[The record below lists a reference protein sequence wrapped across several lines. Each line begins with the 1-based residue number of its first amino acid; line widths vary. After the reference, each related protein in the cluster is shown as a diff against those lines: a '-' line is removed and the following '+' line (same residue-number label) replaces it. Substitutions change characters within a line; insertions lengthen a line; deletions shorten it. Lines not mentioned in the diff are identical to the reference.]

1 MMTRIKRRKMS
12 SGKSFSK
19 SVPKKRKRGF
29 IMEVLCLLMEL
40 SQEVMELQDLQ
51 AYLPEDKVT

>member
-19 SVPKKRKRGF
+19 SAPKRRRRGF
-29 IMEVLCLLMEL
+29 IMGVQCSLMEL

-51 AYLPEDKVT
+51 EYSPEDKVT